1 MGYRIEYGP
10 SECKSSNQ
18 AVCSGRILLLG
29 VVIFGLFSMSVR
41 LWWPEGWQVMR
52 CMIFPG
58 DLEAAGE
65 AAEAFAQS
73 VRDGMSLQE
82 AIINFCEHVVS
93 VG

>member
-1 MGYRIEYGP
+1 
-10 SECKSSNQ
+10 
-18 AVCSGRILLLG
+18 
-29 VVIFGLFSMSVR
+29 
-41 LWWPEGWQVMR
+41 MR

-82 AIINFCEHVVS
+82 AIMNFCEHVVS

>member
-10 SECKSSNQ
+10 VECKSSNQ
-18 AVCSGRILLLG
+18 TVRSGRILLLG
-29 VVIFGLFSMSVR
+29 VVLFALFFVSVR
-41 LWWPEGWQVMR
+41 RWWPEGWQVLR
-52 CMIFPG
+52 CMVFPG

-82 AIINFCEHVVS
+82 AIMNFCEHVVS